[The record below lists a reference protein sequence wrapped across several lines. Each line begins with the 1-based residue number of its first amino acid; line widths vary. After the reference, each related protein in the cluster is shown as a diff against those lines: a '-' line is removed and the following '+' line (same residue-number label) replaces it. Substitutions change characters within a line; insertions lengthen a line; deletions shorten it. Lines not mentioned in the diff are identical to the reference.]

1 MSIPRT
7 LILIGA
13 AAVLT
18 LAAAGCGGDDS
29 GSGSQPTPGI
39 TSISQNNGTAGPS
52 ALVTP
57 FPTPQV
63 ADGQVDSSAS
73 KGYSATLPAGWNFY
87 PNRIQTRDASVDVAF
102 EPLRAGATAQASIA
116 INCIVTKQADQGQ
129 HIAAES
135 TKTAR
140 IGTNSEIVVG
150 QREIAGLTATTIAYR
165 FESPNEQNIPP
176 LRKKDVVFS
185 NERCDWII
193 TMTTPIDQEAAF
205 APVFD
210 AFLDSFRLA

>member
-7 LILIGA
+7 LVLFGA
-13 AAVLT
+13 SAALV

-29 GSGSQPTPGI
+29 GGGTQPTPGI
-39 TSISQNNGTAGPS
+39 TSISQSSGTGVS
-52 ALVTP
+52 SLVTP

-63 ADGQVDSSAS
+63 ADNQVDSSAS
-73 KGYSATLPAGWNFY
+73 KGYTATLPAGWNFY
-87 PNRIQTRDASVDVAF
+87 PNRIQTRDASVDVVF

-116 INCIVTKQADQGQ
+116 INCIVTKQADQAQ
-129 HIAAES
+129 HVAAEG

-140 IGTNSEIVVG
+140 IGTNSEIVMG
-150 QREIAGLTATTIAYR
+150 ERAIAGLTATTISYR

-176 LRKKDVVFS
+176 LRKQDVVFS

-193 TMTTPIDQEAAF
+193 TMTTPLEQEAEF

>member
-7 LILIGA
+7 LVLIGA
-13 AAVLT
+13 SAALT

-29 GSGSQPTPGI
+29 GGGTQPTPGI
-39 TSISQNNGTAGPS
+39 TSISSSGTAPVS

-57 FPTPQV
+57 FPTPQIT
-63 ADGQVDSSAS
+63 DGQVDSSAS
-73 KGYSATLPAGWNFY
+73 KGYAATLPAGWNFY
-87 PNRIQTRDASVDVAF
+87 PNRIQTRDASVDVVF

-116 INCIVTKQADQGQ
+116 INCIVAKQENQEQ
-129 HIAAES
+129 HVAAEA
-135 TKTAR
+135 TKSAR
-140 IGTNSEIVVG
+140 IGTNSDIVMG
-150 QREIAGLTATTIAYR
+150 QREVAGLTATTISYR

-176 LRKKDVVFS
+176 LRKQDVVFS
-185 NERCDWII
+185 NDRCDWII
-193 TMTTPIDQEAAF
+193 TMTTPVEQEAEF